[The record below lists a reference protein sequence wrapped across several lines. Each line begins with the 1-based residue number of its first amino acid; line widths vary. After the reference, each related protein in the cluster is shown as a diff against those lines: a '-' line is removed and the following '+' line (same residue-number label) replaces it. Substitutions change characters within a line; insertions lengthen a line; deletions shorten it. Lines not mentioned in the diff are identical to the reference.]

1 MGVGGRELGDGEEG
15 EEGERE
21 REGRYAI
28 EQDKIEAH
36 NTVYSNCREK
46 GSTLKHVRSQKQSS
60 TTFNTQY
67 SSCSCSYSSCERKF
81 DQKGNKF
88 LVAYSI
94 A

>member
-1 MGVGGRELGDGEEG
+1 M
-15 EEGERE
+15 ERE

-36 NTVYSNCREK
+36 NTVDSNCREK

-67 SSCSCSYSSCERKF
+67 SSCSCSSCERKF
-81 DQKGNKF
+81 DQKGKKF